1 VSRFLFRVTSLL
13 TLPLAVAAGVLIGV
27 GGFTFWYAKG
37 YSYFFSNPVYC
48 TNCHI
53 MRDHY
58 RGWRAGPHHR
68 EVCNDCHLPHD
79 PAGKWLA
86 KADEGFRHSAAF
98 TFQNVQVLRIIPRDR
113 RIVERNCLRC
123 HQGLVS
129 QALLPRGGEALPC
142 ARCHRDVAHGV

>member
-1 VSRFLFRVTSLL
+1 VSHPLSRLTSIFV
-13 TLPLAVAAGVLIGV
+13 LPLAIAAGVLIGA
-27 GGFTFWYAKG
+27 GSFTFWYAKG

-58 RGWRAGPHHR
+58 KAWRAAPHHR
-68 EVCNDCHLPHD
+68 EVCNECHLPHD
-79 PAGKWLA
+79 LVRKYIA

-98 TFQNVQVLRIIPRDR
+98 TFENVQVLRIIPRDQ
-113 RIVERNCLRC
+113 RIVEGNCLRC
-123 HQGLVS
+123 HQGMVS
-129 QALLPRGGEALPC
+129 QALLPRKGKSLPC